1 MKDSYKDYLKQQR
14 TIEKLEDQL
23 HGLRSKSKSD
33 LKTLVT
39 GELEVMR
46 EYGGLAREKEL
57 EPRLLYQF
65 FQGWR
70 RLAGLVSGQVIVNP
84 FNVHIQDSQNL
95 KGTHIRNKILSKLKL
110 NGRLLTNM
118 EPEEAIYFINPNDS
132 SNALHHIRGIRINLG
147 HYVNNEK
154 FRL

>member
-1 MKDSYKDYLKQQR
+1 MKDPYKDYLKQQR

-33 LKTLVT
+33 LNTLVT

-65 FQGWR
+65 FQV
-70 RLAGLVSGQVIVNP
+70 LN
-84 FNVHIQDSQNL
+84 NL
-95 KGTHIRNKILSKLKL
+95 L
-110 NGRLLTNM
+110 
-118 EPEEAIYFINPNDS
+118 P
-132 SNALHHIRGIRINLG
+132 
-147 HYVNNEK
+147 
-154 FRL
+154 